1 MVDSVARRNF
11 GRRNRGRNCPW
22 RVHYADRNHS
32 RHALGI
38 GYPRRDSVAGRSRV
52 EALAGGSRADAFI
65 AGREIR
71 GCARDFAGRFS
82 GYAGDRGW
90 QPDRARSLRTDSG
103 AARNSRGVWSA
114 GGAHHARDVD
124 GAARRAR
131 ETCCAG
137 RRALG
142 NIGTSGDR
150 MTNAKR
156 VHVVGIGGSAMAP
169 LAGMLR
175 ESGYAVTGSDSG
187 VYPPASTLLH
197 DLGIPFFDSF
207 DAAHLAETPD
217 LVVVGNII
225 ARGNPELEEVL
236 DRKIPYR
243 SLPEMLEEVF
253 LPGRHS
259 IVVSGTHG
267 KTTTTAM
274 LAWIFET
281 AGRHPNFLV
290 GGVAE
295 NFGKSY
301 GLGGGEEFIL
311 EGDEYETAIWDR
323 GPKFFHYHPDDLII
337 TSLEYDHAD
346 IYADFAAYELA
357 FQRLVNLVPRR
368 GRVVIWGDTEQSGPA
383 LREAA
388 GKAHCQVETFGFSAG
403 NDWIATEVAPHR
415 DGMKFSVAHNGQP
428 FGEFVLAATGRH
440 NVLNALAATAVA
452 QGRGISAAA
461 IGEGLAR
468 FRSVKRRMD
477 VKGEVGGVLVVDDFA
492 HHPTAV
498 RVTIEAARGRWPGR
512 RLWAILE
519 PRSNSMRRR
528 VFQEALPKA
537 LALADRVVLGGV
549 FRAQQL
555 GDENQLA
562 PDSVAQSVRE
572 LGKDA
577 RAFEGADAI
586 ADYLAGEAKAG
597 DLLLVMS
604 NGSFDGLCEKL
615 VKKLE
620 SGVRTPAEATRR

>member
-1 MVDSVARRNF
+1 
-11 GRRNRGRNCPW
+11 
-22 RVHYADRNHS
+22 
-32 RHALGI
+32 
-38 GYPRRDSVAGRSRV
+38 
-52 EALAGGSRADAFI
+52 
-65 AGREIR
+65 
-71 GCARDFAGRFS
+71 
-82 GYAGDRGW
+82 
-90 QPDRARSLRTDSG
+90 
-103 AARNSRGVWSA
+103 
-114 GGAHHARDVD
+114 
-124 GAARRAR
+124 
-131 ETCCAG
+131 
-137 RRALG
+137 
-142 NIGTSGDR
+142 
-150 MTNAKR
+150 MTNGKH
-156 VHVVGIGGSAMAP
+156 VHVIGIGGSAMSP

-175 ESGYAVTGSDSG
+175 ERGFRVTGSDSG
-187 VYPPASTLLH
+187 VYTPASTLLES
-197 DLGIPFFDSF
+197 LGISFFHTF
-207 DAAHLAETPD
+207 DAAHLDPAPD

-274 LAWIFET
+274 LAWIFHS
-281 AGRHPNFLV
+281 AGKRPNFLV

-301 GLGGGEEFIL
+301 GLEGGGEFIL

-346 IYADFAAYELA
+346 IYADFDVYQLA
-357 FQRLVNLVPRR
+357 FRRLVNLVPRK
-368 GRVVIWGDTEQSGPA
+368 GRVVIWGDTEESGPA
-383 LREAA
+383 LRRAA
-388 GKAHCQVETFGFSAG
+388 EKAFCPVETYGFSAN
-403 NDWIATEVAPHR
+403 NDWVAS
-415 DGMKFSVAHNGQP
+415 DVVAAGETMRFRVTYRGKP

-440 NVLNALAATAVA
+440 NVLNAMAAIAVA
-452 QGRGISAAA
+452 QGRGIEADALREALST
-461 IGEGLAR
+461 

-477 VKGEVGGVLVVDDFA
+477 VKGEQGGVLVVDDFA

-498 RVTIEAARGRWPGR
+498 RATIEAARNRWPQR

-519 PRSNSMRRR
+519 PRSNSMRRK
-528 VFQEALPKA
+528 VFQESLPKA

-555 GDENQLA
+555 GDENRLA

-577 RAFEGADAI
+577 RSFEGAEAI
-586 ADYLAGEAKAG
+586 AEYLSNEAKPG
-597 DLLLVMS
+597 DLFLIMS

-615 VKKLE
+615 LKRLGQTVHQ
-620 SGVRTPAEATRR
+620 PAEAGRR